1 LPDENSETTV
11 FQFQFNA
18 PDEAI
23 KDPTTSDQVG
33 ENSGGG
39 GNHLPPPSPLTPQV
53 QTSTSASG
61 SAANNLQNSDNT
73 ESSGMVPLRYRNLS
87 DLFDATK
94 EIHDFEYSLM
104 CMLSVDEPVS
114 AESALVDPNWRVAMN
129 SELQA
134 IKANKTWSWSELPN
148 GQKAIGLKWVFKLKK
163 NVAGEVLNEVFAPVA
178 RLETVRV
185 LLALAAHGNW
195 QIHHMDVKIA
205 FLNGD

>member
-23 KDPTTSDQVG
+23 QDPTTSDQVG
-33 ENSGGG
+33 ENSG

-53 QTSTSASG
+53 QPSTSASG
-61 SAANNLQNSDNT
+61 SAANNLQNSNNT

-87 DLFDATK
+87 DLFDATE

-104 CMLSVDEPVS
+104 CMLAVDEPVS
-114 AESALVDPNWRVAMN
+114 VESALVDPNWRVAMN

-134 IKANKTWSWSELPN
+134 IEANNTWSWSKLPN
-148 GQKAIGLKWVFKLKK
+148 GQKVIGLKWVFKLK
-163 NVAGEVLNEVFAPVA
+163 NNAAGEVVKHKA
-178 RLETVRV
+178 RLV
-185 LLALAAHGNW
+185 AKGYS
-195 QIHHMDVKIA
+195 
-205 FLNGD
+205 